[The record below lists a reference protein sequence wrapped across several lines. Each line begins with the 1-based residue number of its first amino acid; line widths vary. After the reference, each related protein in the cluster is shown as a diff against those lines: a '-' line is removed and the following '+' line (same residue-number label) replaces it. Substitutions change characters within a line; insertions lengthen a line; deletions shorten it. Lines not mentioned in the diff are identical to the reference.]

1 MAYKVM
7 IVDDEDLI
15 LSSLETF
22 LTLRGYEVATCS
34 NPADALERIE
44 FEKFHVVLM
53 DINMPQMTG
62 LELLK
67 RVKQARPTV
76 QVIMMTAYTTIQK
89 CIECVERG
97 ASDYLLKPFDNMD
110 DLANLIE
117 ETCRRVAR
125 WEVIAKESLRNPRDV
140 TAHQL

>member
-22 LTLRGYEVATCS
+22 LTMRGYEVHTS
-34 NPADALERIE
+34 NNPVEALERIE

-67 RVKQARPTV
+67 RVKTARPTV

-97 ASDYLLKPFDNMD
+97 ASDYLLKPFEDMEQ
-110 DLANLIE
+110 LANLLD
-117 ETCRRVAR
+117 ETSRRVSR
-125 WEVIAKESLRNPRDV
+125 WEVIAKESLRHPRDV
-140 TAHQL
+140 TAHQM

>member
-22 LTLRGYEVATCS
+22 LTMRGYEVHTS
-34 NPADALERIE
+34 NNPVEALERIE

-67 RVKQARPTV
+67 RVKTARPTV

-97 ASDYLLKPFDNMD
+97 ASDYLLKPFEDMEQ
-110 DLANLIE
+110 LANLLDDE
-117 ETCRRVAR
+117 
-125 WEVIAKESLRNPRDV
+125 WG
-140 TAHQL
+140 

>member
-22 LTLRGYEVATCS
+22 LTLRGHDVQTS
-34 NPADALERIE
+34 NNPVEALERIE
-44 FEKFHVVLM
+44 FDKFHVVLM

-67 RVKQARPTV
+67 RVKTARPTV

-97 ASDYLLKPFDNMD
+97 ASDYLLKPFDDMEQLA
-110 DLANLIE
+110 DLID

-125 WEVIAKESLRNPRDV
+125 WESIAKESLRNPRDV